1 MTTAFTYP
9 AMLHVQGQKCIVVG
23 GGAVA
28 ARKVATLAA
37 AGAEVTCVSPQF
49 CDRLRELAAAQ
60 QVTLVQACYEPA
72 QLQGALIVVA
82 ATNDAAVNAQI
93 TRDAPA
99 LVNNVTAPETGN
111 FSVPASYRQG
121 GLTLAVAT
129 SGFPMLSRRL
139 RDDMA
144 QHLPPGLV
152 ELDDWL
158 LTARAQVQCLLP
170 TPEARTAF
178 WRQHLP
184 TDALARLR
192 RGEAAQLRAEI
203 AQAIDALGSPNAL
216 DKPAP

>member
-9 AMLHVQGQKCIVVG
+9 AMLRVQGQKCIVVG

-37 AGAEVTCVSPQF
+37 AGAEVTCVAPQF
-49 CDRLRELAAAQ
+49 CARLQELATQ
-60 QVTLVQACYEPA
+60 QRVTLVQACYAPA
-72 QLQGALIVVA
+72 QLTGALIVVA

-99 LVNNVTAPETGN
+99 LVNNVSAPETGN

-139 RDDMA
+139 RDDVA
-144 QHLPPGLV
+144 EHLPPDV
-152 ELDDWL
+152 VALDEWL
-158 LTARAQVQCLLP
+158 LTARKQVQHLLP

-192 RGEAAQLRAEI
+192 RGEAAQLQTEI
-203 AQAIDALGSPNAL
+203 AQAIDALGSPDAPN
-216 DKPAP
+216 KPAP